1 MKKVMLLCASF
12 LLLLLTTKA
21 QDKLSAAI
29 AQLDKAT
36 TVTDYENLAVRF
48 KQMANAQKSNWLPFY
63 YAALCNAK
71 IGFLLQK
78 DGDRI
83 EPYSIEGEQYAKQAE
98 ALLKDKGTN
107 KDKAEL
113 YTVYSMV
120 YRSKVFIN
128 PMTYGREFGTLSQ
141 QYLDKAAQLDP
152 ENPRVLYMQAW
163 VKYYT
168 PKMWG
173 GDKDKAKALAQSA
186 LKGLSAQAASG
197 EQPHWGKPE
206 SEELLAKYK

>member
-1 MKKVMLLCASF
+1 MKKVMLLCVSF
-12 LLLLLTTKA
+12 LLLLLTSKA

-29 AQLDKAT
+29 AQLDKAS

-48 KQMANAQKSNWLPFY
+48 KQAANAQKSNWLPFY
-63 YAALCNAK
+63 YTALCNAK

-83 EPYSIEGEQYAKQAE
+83 EPFSIEGEQYAKQAE

-186 LKGLSAQAASG
+186 LKGLSAQPAGG